1 MQHAEE
7 LQLFHV
13 LSGSLAGKGG
23 ACMSYLFVLRGDVS
37 ERAAPRY
44 SMLLCWA
51 CFDTAIVFQEFI
63 DGTEVS
69 PMALVAIEIILL

>member
-23 ACMSYLFVLRGDVS
+23 ACMFYLFVVRGDIS
-37 ERAAPRY
+37 ERGAP
-44 SMLLCWA
+44 
-51 CFDTAIVFQEFI
+51 DTARCFAGPVLTQ
-63 DGTEVS
+63 
-69 PMALVAIEIILL
+69 PLLFSRSLLMVQR